1 MARSGRF
8 KRQEFASKYVSDV
21 VPALARFRAPPNG
34 RRLACAGN
42 QLAQWRDIAD
52 GLCCFKVIAK
62 TSGEHPA
69 AQRPPGLH
77 ARTVIIDAH
86 VQVPTLPLLRVERAL
101 APLEPRIFEKL
112 ECREQNGDSA
122 DAILLCGSVPIF
134 GRGDKGPHHVGVV
147 TLRTEQMNQRRGQ
160 RIDDDRTLRSGVL
173 PDLCGQIKQRSDDAD
188 RRN

>member
-42 QLAQWRDIAD
+42 QLAQWRDIAE

-62 TSGEHPA
+62 TSGEHRA

-86 VQVPTLPLLRVERAL
+86 VQVQLSH
-101 APLEPRIFEKL
+101 
-112 ECREQNGDSA
+112 CSGS
-122 DAILLCGSVPIF
+122 SVPWRRWNHAFSKSLNVLKSIATARVRSSSVAPCQSSTTATNARICF
-134 GRGDKGPHHVGVV
+134 GSAACCPNNAINELVSESTTTERCDLVFC
-147 TLRTEQMNQRRGQ
+147 RTCVAR
-160 RIDDDRTLRSGVL
+160 
-173 PDLCGQIKQRSDDAD
+173 
-188 RRN
+188 